1 MRIVIKIHEN
11 GQIIDYDE
19 LTEDEKKEVGHRL
32 NEQAMN
38 ALGYV
43 RT

>member
-11 GQIIDYDE
+11 GQVINYDE

-32 NEQAMN
+32 HEQAMK

>member
-11 GQIIDYDE
+11 GQVIDYDE
-19 LTEDEKKEVGHRL
+19 LTEDEKKDVGHRL
-32 NEQAMN
+32 NEQAMS

-43 RT
+43 RA

>member
-1 MRIVIKIHEN
+1 MRIVIKIHGN
-11 GQIIDYDE
+11 GQVINYDE

-32 NEQAMN
+32 NEQAMK